1 MGSLLLLQPRLR
13 IALNVLRVFLRPKTA
28 QHHAFGVLQDNTAH
42 HQEVHHVDC
51 ADRASFKVGIVRS
64 GQRLT
69 VLTNASC
76 VEGVLFRPT
85 MEHLRVTCVVLAGTR
100 QAQVQLR
107 VMNAHLDLCRLL

>member
-1 MGSLLLLQPRLR
+1 MGSLLLLPLQLR
-13 IALNVLRVFLRPKTA
+13 IALNVLRGFLQQKTA
-28 QHHAFGVLQDNTAH
+28 RPHASDALQDSTAH
-42 HQEVHHVDC
+42 HQEVPHVDC
-51 ADRASFKVGIVRS
+51 ADLASFKVGIVHS
-64 GQRLT
+64 GRRLT